1 MEVLAIIKEMRNLC
15 SVTFALGV
23 LPIAP
28 VLARKAPGKYPAC
41 DVDNPPAKCA
51 DNMYVEIVAAL
62 APNTGRLVDTSQPGC
77 GAGNTKSLVKQALN
91 AMTTSSSKDSLKSFS
106 SDLFSLVLETV
117 SDDIIRNT
125 GGAVNDFLQIN
136 AAKKKMRVAYLLQH

>member
-1 MEVLAIIKEMRNLC
+1 MEALAITKEMCNLC

-51 DNMYVEIVAAL
+51 DNMYVGIVAAL
-62 APNTGRLVDTSQPGC
+62 APNIGRPVDTSQPWC
-77 GAGNTKSLVKQALN
+77 GAGNTKSLVEQALN
-91 AMTTSSSKDSLKSFS
+91 AIKTSSSKKQLDVIF
-106 SDLFSLVLETV
+106 
-117 SDDIIRNT
+117 
-125 GGAVNDFLQIN
+125 
-136 AAKKKMRVAYLLQH
+136 